1 LFSNTSALYLLCRLD
16 AQGKLIYE
24 YSVKGYMKQSFMYKL
39 GRIHLLP
46 GKLVRWASGLDKKVE
61 LILDS
66 CPPGFDF
73 TEAGRI
79 PVKKIESSIK
89 VMEKINKVGEYK
101 P

>member
-1 LFSNTSALYLLCRLD
+1 MYMARMILY
-16 AQGKLIYE
+16 
-24 YSVKGYMKQSFMYKL
+24 SPV
-39 GRIHLLP
+39 
-46 GKLVRWASGLDKKVE
+46 KLVRWALGLDKKVE
-61 LILDS
+61 LILDN

-73 TEAGRI
+73 TEAGKI

>member
-1 LFSNTSALYLLCRLD
+1 LFSNTS
-16 AQGKLIYE
+16 
-24 YSVKGYMKQSFMYKL
+24 
-39 GRIHLLP
+39 
-46 GKLVRWASGLDKKVE
+46 ASGLDKKVE

>member
-1 LFSNTSALYLLCRLD
+1 MYVARMILYSPM
-16 AQGKLIYE
+16 KL
-24 YSVKGYMKQSFMYKL
+24 M
-39 GRIHLLP
+39 
-46 GKLVRWASGLDKKVE
+46 RWALGLDKKVE

-79 PVKKIESSIK
+79 PVEKIESSIR

>member
-1 LFSNTSALYLLCRLD
+1 MR
-16 AQGKLIYE
+16 QP
-24 YSVKGYMKQSFMYKL
+24 VMYKFE
-39 GRIHLLP
+39 RIHFLP
-46 GKLVRWASGLDKKVE
+46 VKLVRWALGLDKKVE

-79 PVKKIESSIK
+79 PVKKIESSIR